1 MFAPLSRSRF
11 RDAGTRF
18 ATSAWRRW
26 FLDRHAEFW
35 LGQLGSTW
43 SPSELRA
50 RVIDIID
57 ETPDTKSFVLAPNR
71 HWPGHRAGQFVPIE
85 VEIDGVRVRRCYS
98 ISSGSS
104 APGDRITITVKRVPD
119 GRVSSWLHDELRAGD
134 VIGLGRPDGDFV
146 ARDNAPLLLVAAGSG
161 ITPIIAIL
169 RDLEARDALRDVV
182 LVHSAREHGDA
193 IFGRELATLANQQ
206 PGLRLVA
213 HRSGVSGRIDAAA
226 LRALVPDLSDR
237 EVFVCGPPGLVDVVT
252 QTGARHVHHERFVA
266 APRSRPAAGGP
277 ALVQLR
283 GRHVTVDGHG
293 SLLEQL
299 ERTGERPA
307 HGCRMGI
314 CNTCRCRKR
323 SGTVENLLTGE
334 VSSDPDQDIKLCVS
348 IARSSL
354 ELAL

>member
-1 MFAPLSRSRF
+1 MLAPFSRSRF
-11 RDAGTRF
+11 RDAGTRL
-18 ATSAWRRW
+18 AASAWRRW

-35 LGQLGSTW
+35 LGQLGSAW

-98 ISSGSS
+98 ISSGASG
-104 APGDRITITVKRVPD
+104 PGDRITITVKRVPG
-119 GRVSSWLHDELRAGD
+119 GRVSSWLHDHLRAGD
-134 VIGLGRPDGDFV
+134 LIGLGQPDGEFV
-146 ARDNAPLLLVAAGSG
+146 VRGEAPLLLVAAGSG

-169 RDLEARDALRDVV
+169 RDLEACDALRDVV
-182 LVHSAREHGDA
+182 LVHSARADGDA
-193 IFGRELATLANQQ
+193 IFGRELATLAKQQ

-213 HRSGVSGRIDAAA
+213 HRSGISGRIDAAA
-226 LRALVPDLSDR
+226 LRASVPDLAGR
-237 EVFVCGPPGLVDVVT
+237 EVFVCGPPGLVDIVT
-252 QTGARHVHHERFVA
+252 HAGARHVHDERFVA
-266 APRSRPAAGGP
+266 APRPPRAPGAP

-283 GRHVTVDGHG
+283 GRRVAVDGHG

-307 HGCRMGI
+307 HGSRMGI

-334 VSSDPDQDIKLCVS
+334 VSSTPDQDIKLCIS
-348 IARSSL
+348 IPHSSL